1 MLSINSSNC
10 SVLVAPTEI
19 LHANGIIIGFIK
31 FSTSVNAFLCTLIG
45 SLNLGYQLIYL
56 SLILHG
62 K

>member
-19 LHANGIIIGFIK
+19 LHTNGIIGFIK

-56 SLILHG
+56 SLTLHG